1 MNKIV
6 IDTNVLISAIL
17 FSGIPNQVL
26 QEVISERYHL
36 YLSHDILNEFLHVL
50 SRSKFKLLEPQ
61 IKQFYEEIIHITN
74 IVYPMQKLLIVKEDP
89 SDNMLFE
96 CAIEANANFIV
107 SGNKHVLNV
116 KKYKNIEVITPR
128 NFIQICNNL

>member
-1 MNKIV
+1 VNKIV

-26 QEVISERYHL
+26 QEVIHERCHL

-50 SRSKFKLLEPQ
+50 SRSKFQLLVPQ
-61 IKQFYEEIIHITN
+61 IKQFYEEIINISN

-89 SDNMLFE
+89 GDNMLFE
-96 CAIEANANFIV
+96 CAIESNANFIV
-107 SGNKHVLNV
+107 SGNKHVLRV
-116 KKYKNIEVITPR
+116 KNYQNIEVITPG
-128 NFIQICNNL
+128 NFIQIFKSA